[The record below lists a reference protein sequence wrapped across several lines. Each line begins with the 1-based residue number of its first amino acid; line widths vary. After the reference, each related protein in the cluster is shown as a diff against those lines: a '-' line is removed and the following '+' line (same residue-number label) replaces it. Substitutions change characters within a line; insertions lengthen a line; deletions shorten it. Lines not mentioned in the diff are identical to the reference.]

1 MQESLE
7 KVTYLISILP
17 AWQVFGEFCCDA
29 NKTRKKVILC
39 DLLWKWEFLEL
50 ANGLLDLI

>member
-29 NKTRKKVILC
+29 NKTRKKGILC